1 LTMEKKI
8 DRLFTLNP
16 NVLRFLDEM
25 KSQKRA
31 GYFRY
36 SYSGD
41 FYDERKKWNVGASA
55 FALKIY
61 YTLKMKKNQAIED
74 TAQYIKSFQKKNGLI
89 YDDLICRKRFLPN
102 MRASLR
108 KGSFIDLLNEQY
120 KRAETRQCYS
130 ALMLY
135 DKLPE
140 SIHLFVPRNEEQVRN
155 YLSSL
160 GWDQPWDAASHF
172 SHLMFFLALAL
183 KTGQMEPQTFE
194 HLTSCAIEWTR
205 RLQHP
210 QDGCWYMGTPS
221 LRQKINGAMKII
233 TGLIAVDMVDFAYP
247 EKLID
252 LCLGSVNDQDAC
264 DNFNIILVLNYAAK
278 LLDKNY
284 RRSEIEEF
292 AFQRLNIYWKHYHA
306 DKSGFSFYPHRA
318 NDIYY
323 GARITRALNEPDI
336 HGTALF
342 LWGIS
347 IIVQLLGLEKQ
358 FDFKEF
364 KA

>member
-1 LTMEKKI
+1 MNGIEQLYHLKE
-8 DRLFTLNP
+8 
-16 NVLRFLDEM
+16 NVLQFVSRM
-25 KSQKRA
+25 KSRTVD
-31 GYFRY
+31 GYYRY

-41 FYDERKKWNVGASA
+41 LYDEKTHWNPASSV
-55 FALKIY
+55 FAIKIY
-61 YTLKMKKNQAIED
+61 YTLGVENNHDIDA
-74 TAQYIKSFQKKNGLI
+74 AANYIKMFQHKNGWI
-89 YDDLICRKRFLPN
+89 YDDLVFRKPIFRNAL
-102 MRASLR
+102 ASLR
-108 KGSFIDLLNEQY
+108 HGNFSNLLNKNY

-140 SIHLFVPRNEEQVRN
+140 SVCLFVPRNEEQVRS

-160 GWDQPWDAASHF
+160 AWNQPWDAASHF

-183 KTGQMEPQTFE
+183 KTGRMEPQTFE
-194 HLTSCAIEWTR
+194 RLAGFAVEWTN
-205 RLQHP
+205 RLQHS
-210 QDGCWYMGTPS
+210 QDGCWYMGEPS
-221 LRQKINGAMKII
+221 LRQKINGAMKVI
-233 TGLIAVDMVDFAYP
+233 TGLIAVDMVDFDCP

-264 DNFNIILVLNYAAK
+264 DNFNIIFVLNYAAK
-278 LLDKNY
+278 LLGRNY
-284 RRSEIEEF
+284 RRHEIEKF
-292 AFQRLNIYWKHYHA
+292 ALQRLNTYWKHYHD
-306 DKSGFSFYPHRA
+306 DKSGFSFYPHLA
-318 NDIYY
+318 NDVYY

-336 HGTALF
+336 HGTSLF

-358 FDFKEF
+358 FDFREF

>member
-1 LTMEKKI
+1 MNGIEPLYHLKENI
-8 DRLFTLNP
+8 
-16 NVLRFLDEM
+16 LRFISFM
-25 KSQKRA
+25 KSHTVE
-31 GYFRY
+31 GYYRY
-36 SYSGD
+36 SYGGD
-41 FYDERKKWNVGASA
+41 LYDEETHWNLAASV
-55 FALKIY
+55 FAIKIY
-61 YTLKMKKNQAIED
+61 YTLGVED
-74 TAQYIKSFQKKNGLI
+74 NCDIDAAANYIKTFQYKNGWI
-89 YDDLICRKRFLPN
+89 YDNLVFRKSILRNAL
-102 MRASLR
+102 ASLR
-108 KGSFIDLLNEQY
+108 QGNFSNLLNTNY

-140 SIHLFVPRNEEQVRN
+140 NIHLPVPQNEEQVRD
-155 YLSSL
+155 YLSSFV
-160 GWDQPWDAASHF
+160 WSRPWDAASHF

-183 KTGQMEPQTFE
+183 KTGKMEPQTFE
-194 HLTSCAIEWTR
+194 HLTSFAVEWTN

-210 QDGCWYMGTPS
+210 RDGCWYIGDPS

-233 TGLIAVDMVDFAYP
+233 SGLIAADMVNFDYP

-252 LCLGSVNDQDAC
+252 FCLTSANDQDAC
-264 DNFNIILVLNYAAK
+264 DNFNTIFVLNYAAK

-284 RRSEIEEF
+284 RQPEIEEF
-292 AFQRLNIYWKHYHA
+292 ALQRLNTYWKHYHN
-306 DKSGFSFYPHRA
+306 DKNGFSFYPYRA

-358 FDFKEF
+358 FNFREF
-364 KA
+364 KT

>member
-1 LTMEKKI
+1 MNDIEPLHHLKEK
-8 DRLFTLNP
+8 
-16 NVLRFLDEM
+16 VLQFVSQM
-25 KSQKRA
+25 KSGVVD
-31 GYFRY
+31 GYYRY

-41 FYDERKKWNVGASA
+41 LYDEKTHWNPAGSV
-55 FALKIY
+55 FAIKIY
-61 YTLKMKKNQAIED
+61 YTLGMQNNHDVDA
-74 TAQYIKSFQKKNGLI
+74 AANYIKTFKHKDGWI
-89 YDDLICRKRFLPN
+89 YDDLVFRKPILRNALT
-102 MRASLR
+102 SLR
-108 KGSFIDLLNEQY
+108 RRNFSNLLNKNY

-140 SIHLFVPRNEEQVRN
+140 RANLLIPRTEEQVYD

-160 GWDQPWDAASHF
+160 VWNQPWDAASHF

-194 HLTSCAIEWTR
+194 HLAGCAIEWTN
-205 RLQHP
+205 RLQRP
-210 QDGCWYMGTPS
+210 QDGCWYTGSPS
-221 LRQKINGAMKII
+221 RRQKINGAMKVI
-233 TGLIAVDMVDFAYP
+233 TGLIAVDRVDFDYP

-252 LCLGSVNDQDAC
+252 LCLGSANVQDAC

-278 LLDKNY
+278 LLDRNY
-284 RRSEIEEF
+284 RRSEIEKF
-292 AFQRLNIYWKHYHA
+292 ALQRLNTYWKHYHS
-306 DKSGFSFYPHRA
+306 DKNGFSFYPNRA

-347 IIVQLLGLEKQ
+347 IIVQLLGIEEELE
-358 FDFKEF
+358 FKEF
-364 KA
+364 RT

>member
-1 LTMEKKI
+1 MNGIEPLYHLKE
-8 DRLFTLNP
+8 
-16 NVLRFLDEM
+16 NVLQFVSRM
-25 KSQKRA
+25 KSRSVD
-31 GYFRY
+31 GYYRY

-41 FYDERKKWNVGASA
+41 LYDEKTHWNPASSV
-55 FALKIY
+55 FATKIY
-61 YTLKMKKNQAIED
+61 YTLGVENNHDIDA
-74 TAQYIKSFQKKNGLI
+74 AANYIKTFQHKNGWI
-89 YDDLICRKRFLPN
+89 YDDLVFRKPLFRNALV
-102 MRASLR
+102 SLR
-108 KGSFIDLLNEQY
+108 QGNFSNLLNKNY

-140 SIHLFVPRNEEQVRN
+140 SMCLFVPQDEEQVRN
-155 YLSSL
+155 FLSSL
-160 GWDQPWDAASHF
+160 AWNQPWDAASHF
-172 SHLMFFLALAL
+172 SHLMFFLALAM
-183 KTGQMEPQTFE
+183 KTAGMEPQTFE
-194 HLTSCAIEWTR
+194 HLTSCAIEWTN

-210 QDGCWYMGTPS
+210 QDGCWYTGIPS
-221 LRQKINGAMKII
+221 PRQKINGAMKII
-233 TGLIAVDMVDFAYP
+233 TGLIAVDRADFDYP

-264 DNFNIILVLNYAAK
+264 DNFNIVLVLNYAAK
-278 LLDKNY
+278 LLGRNY
-284 RRSEIEEF
+284 RQHEIEKF
-292 AFQRLNIYWKHYHA
+292 ALQRLNTYWKHYHD

-318 NDIYY
+318 NDVYY

-336 HGTALF
+336 HGTSLF

-358 FDFKEF
+358 FDFREF